1 MLMTQQKK
9 RAREARANIG
19 GWDSSSKSLL
29 ENIPTTEFAGYTE
42 GSVQQPPPGDFATA
56 GPWHIS

>member
-29 ENIPTTEFAGYTE
+29 ENIPATEFAGYTE
-42 GSVQQPPPGDFATA
+42 IGRAHV
-56 GPWHIS
+56 